1 MATEAQLI
9 VERATLHWLAQQHPD
24 WTQPE
29 LARYLSKSVDWV
41 KKWLKR
47 FRQADP
53 NDVTVLHSRS
63 RARKTPPASLAAQP
77 ALVQRI
83 LEIRETPPE
92 NLQRTPGPE
101 TILYYLHRDSF
112 FQAAGVRL
120 PRSQAPI
127 WKILRQFGCIA
138 HDPARKHKPREKRAP
153 GEEVQLDLKDIVS
166 VPPDP
171 LGKRQHVVEC
181 ANFVDAG
188 TSIWLKREVRS
199 DFDAE
204 TLVETVVQFLRECGR
219 PRMLTFDHDPRF
231 VGSASGRDF
240 PSALERLLLVLGVE
254 PNLCPPQRP
263 DKNPYVERL
272 HRTLAEECLQIHLP
286 RTLSEAREVTE
297 HFLHHYNHERPHQG
311 RSCAN
316 QPPRVACPTFP
327 ALAKVPEVVD
337 PDSWLACVHQRAFA
351 RRVHT
356 NGSVT
361 INHEAYYVKRTLA
374 GQQVVCFVNAPEKCF
389 DIWQAREPIK
399 QVAIKGLSGKQL
411 PFEEYVTLMKQ
422 EARSEYRRYLQTH
435 PVYMQG
441 RLWAS

>member
-101 TILYYLHRDSF
+101 TIFIVLPASQFLLPSRWRASSPLTGADLEDFAAVWLYCARSRAQA
-112 FQAAGVRL
+112 QAAG
-120 PRSQAPI
+120 
-127 WKILRQFGCIA
+127 
-138 HDPARKHKPREKRAP
+138 RKEAP

-254 PNLCPPQRP
+254 PNLCPPSSGP
-263 DKNPYVERL
+263 T
-272 HRTLAEECLQIHLP
+272 RTHTSSVCTARWP
-286 RTLSEAREVTE
+286 RS
-297 HFLHHYNHERPHQG
+297 
-311 RSCAN
+311 
-316 QPPRVACPTFP
+316 ACKFISP
-327 ALAKVPEVVD
+327 
-337 PDSWLACVHQRAFA
+337 
-351 RRVHT
+351 
-356 NGSVT
+356 
-361 INHEAYYVKRTLA
+361 
-374 GQQVVCFVNAPEKCF
+374 
-389 DIWQAREPIK
+389 
-399 QVAIKGLSGKQL
+399 
-411 PFEEYVTLMKQ
+411 
-422 EARSEYRRYLQTH
+422 ARSLKRVR
-435 PVYMQG
+435 
-441 RLWAS
+441 